1 VPTAAVLGWPLKHT
15 RSPELHQ
22 AAYRAAKLADW
33 RYLARPTR
41 PEELPAVLDEV
52 RAGALA
58 GVNLTT
64 PHKRA
69 AVALLD
75 ELEPPAG
82 ELGAVNTVW
91 RQGGVAAPAPARLL
105 GGNTDVAGA
114 LWAMER
120 QLGLAGP
127 GWDGDGSALLLGT
140 GGVALA
146 AALAWARL
154 AEGRRRRGLA
164 APPLAVAGRDGERAA
179 AVAAHA
185 GPGASTVAWE
195 RAADAVAEASVL
207 VQATTLTAGGAPVPG
222 QDRLRRGARV
232 LELNYGPGAQGLVLA
247 ARRAGAAAAVDGLG
261 MLCAQAAAAV
271 TLIAGVQAGV
281 AAMATAVGLELPA
294 QPVGRVAP
302 A

>member
-1 VPTAAVLGWPLKHT
+1 MPTAAVLGWPLEHT

-22 AAYRAAKLADW
+22 AAYRAAGLKGW
-33 RYLARPTR
+33 TYRARPTR
-41 PEELPAVLDEV
+41 PEELPGVLDEV

-69 AVALLD
+69 VVPLLD

-91 RQGGVAAPAPARLL
+91 RAGGPALAPARLV

-114 LWAMER
+114 LWALEL
-120 QLGLAGP
+120 QLGLAGS
-127 GWDGDGSALLLGT
+127 GWSGEGPALLLGT

-154 AEGRRRRGLA
+154 SAARRRQGLSTS
-164 APPLAVAGRDGERAA
+164 PLAVAGRSLDRAA
-179 AVAAHA
+179 LIASHA
-185 GPGASTVAWE
+185 GPGATTIGWD
-195 RAADAVAEASVL
+195 RAADAVAAAEVL
-207 VQATTLTAGGAPVPG
+207 VQATTLTATGEPVPG

-232 LELNYGPGAQGLVLA
+232 LDLNYGPAARGLVRA
-247 ARRAGAAAAVDGLG
+247 AGLAGAAAAVDGLG

-271 TLIAGVQAGV
+271 TLIAGIQADV
-281 AAMATAVGLELPA
+281 TAMAAAVGLELPRH
-294 QPVGRVAP
+294 PVGRVAP

>member
-1 VPTAAVLGWPLKHT
+1 MPTAAVLGWPLEHT
-15 RSPELHQ
+15 RSPELHR
-22 AAYRAAKLADW
+22 AAYRAANLADW

-41 PEELPAVLDEV
+41 PEELAATLDEV
-52 RAGALA
+52 RAGVLA

-69 AVALLD
+69 AVPLLD

-91 RQGGVAAPAPARLL
+91 REGGAAAPAPTRLV

-114 LWAMER
+114 FWAMER

-127 GWDGDGSALLLGT
+127 GWDGDGPALLLGT

-154 AEGRRRRGLA
+154 TDARRRRGLA
-164 APPLAVAGRDGERAA
+164 TGPLAVAGRSPERAA
-179 AVAAHA
+179 LVAAHA
-185 GPGASTVAWE
+185 EHDATTVAWE
-195 RAADAVAEASVL
+195 RAGEAVADASVL
-207 VQATTLTAGGAPVPG
+207 IQATTLTASGAPVPG

-232 LELNYGPGAQGLVLA
+232 LELNYGPSAQGLVLA

-261 MLCAQAAAAV
+261 MLCAQAADAV
-271 TLIAGVQAGV
+271 TLIAGVQADV
-281 AAMATAVGLELPA
+281 TAMAAAVGLELPHH
-294 QPVGRVAP
+294 PVGRVAP